1 MAPNCRACRRIGSA
15 WCNCNHMPQDARA
28 VEATPIRSAAGREG
42 TSTFGR
48 IAKNI
53 GWISGSRGFNLAVSV
68 VYLAVTARAL
78 GPAKFGVFA
87 LILTYAQL
95 IANLVQFQSWKGIIR
110 YGALHLNEGRHDR
123 LERLFGFT
131 AALDFGSAI
140 AGALIAVIFVP
151 IIGPWLHW
159 AREEQ
164 LAAAIFGG
172 VLLLTTGA
180 TPSGI
185 LRLFDRFDLAA
196 YCEATGPMIR
206 LAGSVIAWAAGA
218 GPLTFLIVWAA
229 AGVAQASV
237 QWLTAIYI
245 NGSRAVFGRRAYR
258 QALAEN
264 ERVWRFMLQTNISN
278 SVSMF
283 WTQLGTLAV
292 GAVAGPSDAG
302 AFRLAQRL
310 SKGIVRPVQPVT
322 LAVYPELS
330 RLVAAGNHKEVRKI
344 VTRATMVASVLA
356 LAVVLVTGLAGREI
370 LHLFAGKRFEFAHT
384 YLFMLAFATAID
396 LAGFALEPVQNAH
409 GRSWKVLRSKLVAAV
424 VYALLLVVL
433 LPAVGGKGAAIA
445 AIICSL
451 VIFAQLAFYT
461 AKLLRTGSREQSD
474 VANEPV

>member
-1 MAPNCRACRRIGSA
+1 MEIAKDTQSLGSGVDEA
-15 WCNCNHMPQDARA
+15 AARG
-28 VEATPIRSAAGREG
+28 ESRP
-42 TSTFGR
+42 TFVR
-48 IAKNI
+48 IAKNV
-53 GWISGSRGFNLAVSV
+53 GWITGSRGFNLAVSV
-68 VYLAVTARAL
+68 VYLTITARAL

-110 YGALHLNEGRHDR
+110 YGALHLTEGRHDR

-140 AGALIAVIFVP
+140 VGALIAIVCVP
-151 IIGPWLHW
+151 IVGPLLHW
-159 AREEQ
+159 AHNEQ
-164 LAAAIFGG
+164 LAAAIFAG

-196 YCEATGPMIR
+196 YCEATGPLIR
-206 LAGSVIAWAAGA
+206 LAGSVIAWATGA
-218 GPLTFLIVWAA
+218 GPMAFLVVWAS
-229 AGVAQASV
+229 AGVIQASA
-237 QWLTAIYI
+237 QWITALYV
-245 NGSRAVFGRRAYR
+245 NGSRVAFGRSAFRRAV
-258 QALAEN
+258 AEN

-292 GAVAGPSDAG
+292 GAVAGPADAG

-384 YLFMLAFATAID
+384 YLFMLAFATALD

-424 VYALLLVVL
+424 IYAFLLVIL
-433 LPAVGGKGAAIA
+433 LPTIGGKGAAIA
-445 AIICSL
+445 AIICSFA
-451 VIFAQLAFYT
+451 IFVQLAYYT
-461 AKLLRTGSREQSD
+461 AKLLRDAPLKSAA
-474 VANEPV
+474 VAHHPL